1 MQVQD
6 VMTKNP
12 MCCLPDTPLKDV
24 AEMMV
29 EHNCGAL
36 PVVDNPETLKP
47 IVGMITDRDIVCR
60 VLAEGKNP
68 LDATAAAA
76 LTQTVVTVNPSDSL
90 DTAIEAMERHQV
102 RRVVVIDGDGACAG
116 LVTQAQIARNMPE
129 EKAGEMLRR
138 ISDDSEAVAHAA
150 ASR

>member
-1 MQVQD
+1 MNKEQLMQVQD

-12 MCCLPDTPLKDV
+12 VCCLPDTPLQEV

-29 EHNCGAL
+29 EHNCGAV

-68 LDATAAAA
+68 LDATASSA
-76 LTQTVVTVNPSDSL
+76 LTQQVVSVPLSADLDSVVQ
-90 DTAIEAMERHQV
+90 AM
-102 RRVVVIDGDGACAG
+102 
-116 LVTQAQIARNMPE
+116 
-129 EKAGEMLRR
+129 
-138 ISDDSEAVAHAA
+138 
-150 ASR
+150 